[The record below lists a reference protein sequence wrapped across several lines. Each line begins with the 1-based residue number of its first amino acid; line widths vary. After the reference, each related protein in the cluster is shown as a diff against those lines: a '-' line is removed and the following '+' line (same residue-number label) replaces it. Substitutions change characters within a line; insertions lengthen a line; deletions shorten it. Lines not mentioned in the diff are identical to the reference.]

1 MGMLKQMAFAI
12 VCGIGCMAANANDG
26 LMGQVREWRVEHEP
40 VVVQQLSDFT
50 AIPSIAENASG
61 LETMARRLQ
70 AELSQRGFQAQLLQ
84 GGPGVPAAVYGELD
98 TPGAKRTVVFYA
110 HYDGQPVNRAEW
122 ETDPFAPLM
131 RSGPDLKAPALDW
144 GTVRSPF
151 NPEWRLF
158 GRAVSDDKSS
168 IVAFLEAV
176 DALKALGRAPSVNI
190 KVFWEGEEERGSPHL
205 ADILRQNRTLL
216 AADVWLIGDG
226 PMHQSRQRTLYF
238 GARGSLD
245 LKATVYGPLRPLHSG
260 HYGNWV
266 PNPAY
271 EAAELIIDLRAPDGS
286 IRIPGFDRD
295 VRPLTTTERNA
306 ITALPPVDE
315 SLKREFGIAQG
326 EGSDGLTAST
336 MRPAIN
342 VVGLQAGSAAR
353 AIPATAEVALD
364 FRLVP
369 DQTPERVRGEVEKW
383 LQERGWTVLY
393 AQPDGATRASKSK
406 LVTLEW
412 SHGYPGYRADMSNP
426 ASRAVLATTQRAAA
440 GPVAVLPMMGGSVPI
455 YLFATILDVPVIGLP
470 IANHDNNQH
479 AANENARLQNLWDG
493 IETYAAMLGELSW

>member
-1 MGMLKQMAFAI
+1 MMKEWVLAI
-12 VCGIGCMAANANDG
+12 VCGIACTAANAGDG
-26 LMGQVREWRVEHEP
+26 LVGQVRQWRSGHESA
-40 VVVQQLSDFT
+40 VVRQLSDFT
-50 AIPSIAENASG
+50 TIPSVAEKASG
-61 LETMARRLQ
+61 LETMAHRLQ
-70 AELSQRGFQAQLLQ
+70 AELSQRGFQAQLWQ
-84 GGPGVPAAVYGELD
+84 GDPGVPAVVYGELN

-122 ETDPFAPLM
+122 EADPFTPVL
-131 RSGPDLKAPALDW
+131 RSGPSPKAAALDW
-144 GTVRSPF
+144 GQLRPPF

-168 IVAFLEAV
+168 IVAFLQAF

-205 ADILRQNRTLL
+205 ADILRQHQAQL
-216 AADVWLIGDG
+216 AADLWLIGDG
-226 PMHQSRQRTLYF
+226 PMHQSRRRTLYF

-245 LKATVYGPLRPLHSG
+245 LEATVYGPLRPLHSG

-271 EAAELIIDLRAPDGS
+271 QAAELVTDLRAPDGS
-286 IRIPGFDRD
+286 IRIPGFDHD
-295 VRPLTTTERNA
+295 VRPLTAAERQA
-306 ITALPPVDE
+306 ITALPPVE
-315 SLKREFGIAQG
+315 PSLKREFGIAQG
-326 EGSDGLTAST
+326 EGNDGLTAST
-336 MRPAIN
+336 MRPALN
-342 VVGLQAGSAAR
+342 VIGLQAGGPAR

-369 DQTPERVRGEVEKW
+369 DQTPEHVRELVEKR
-383 LQERGWTVLY
+383 LQDLGWTVLH
-393 AQPDGATRASKSK
+393 AEPDEATRSSKSK
-406 LVTLEW
+406 LVRLDW
-412 SHGYPGYRADMSNP
+412 NHGYPGYRGDMSSP
-426 ASRAVLATTQRAAA
+426 VSRAVLATAERAAA

-455 YLFATILDVPVIGLP
+455 YLFTKILDVPAIGLP

-493 IETYAAMLGELSW
+493 IETYAAMLGELNW

>member
-1 MGMLKQMAFAI
+1 MTKQRVVAI
-12 VCGIGCMAANANDG
+12 VCAIACMAANAADG
-26 LMGQVREWRVEHEP
+26 LVGQVRQWRLGHEP
-40 VVVQQLSDFT
+40 VVVQQLADFT
-50 AIPSIAENASG
+50 AIPSVAADASG
-61 LETMARRLQ
+61 LDSMAHRLQ
-70 AELSQRGFQAQLLQ
+70 AELAQRGFKARLLQ
-84 GGPGVPAAVYGELD
+84 ASPDAPAVVYGELD
-98 TPGAKRTVVFYA
+98 TPGASRTVVFYA

-122 ETDPFAPLM
+122 QADPFAPVLH
-131 RSGPDLKAPALDW
+131 STPDPKSPPVDW
-144 GTVRSPF
+144 AKLRPPF

-168 IVAFLEAV
+168 IVAFLQAF
-176 DALKALGRAPSVNI
+176 DALKALGHAPSVNI

-205 ADILRQNRTLL
+205 ADLLRQNHSLL
-216 AADVWLIGDG
+216 AANLWLIGDG

-271 EAAELIIDLRAPDGS
+271 QAAELVMDLRAPDGS

-295 VRPLTTTERNA
+295 VRPLTAAEQGA
-306 ITALPPVDE
+306 IKALPPVE
-315 SLKREFGIAQG
+315 SSLKREFGIAQS

-336 MRPAIN
+336 MRPALN
-342 VVGLQAGSAAR
+342 VVGLQAGGPAR
-353 AIPATAEVALD
+353 AIPATAEASLD

-369 DQTPERVRGEVEKW
+369 DQTPERVREQVEKR
-383 LQERGWTVLY
+383 LQDLGWTVLH
-393 AQPDGATRASKSK
+393 AEPDAATRGSKSR
-406 LVTLEW
+406 LVRLDW
-412 SHGYPGYRADMSNP
+412 NHGYPGYRGDMSSP
-426 ASRAVLATTQRAAA
+426 VSRAVLATAERAAA

-455 YLFATILDVPVIGLP
+455 YLFTETLDVPAIVLP

-479 AANENARLQNLWDG
+479 AADENARLQNLWDG
-493 IETYAAMLGELSW
+493 IETYAGMLGDLHW